1 LPYRL
6 LPVMRADNG
15 PVVVHPDDRKYGQL
29 LVGGQG
35 CGKTSALLRMYLND
49 IRDPN
54 AAVLL
59 LDPKSSLA
67 RRALEL
73 TPPDC
78 PKKVWYLDLGRP
90 RFGMSP
96 LRLTGDGSLDDQAS
110 AIAGNLA
117 SAFEDLFEG
126 QVYQSSKRY
135 LTHAVVGALAL
146 AERRGRIALFR
157 DVFALLSPHR
167 DDLRRAAA
175 EACQSPNLVQTLEF
189 FRDALPAEISA
200 SPQAIYQRTD
210 APRNKLE
217 ALEAPPSLR
226 RFFNHPTDISMREI
240 VESRD
245 ILIIDANM
253 AAVGEDNA
261 VAVLHFVM
269 WMLHAQLQRQVRLPE
284 AERPR
289 VALIADEAYHIAS
302 SENIVNQI
310 ATHREAGLDVTFGL
324 QYLAQIGAGSERY
337 GEKILKGILNLLQSR
352 YFFRLGDAQDAEES
366 SRIAMAV
373 FQSMIRSDPDSRA
386 QMRVTPESLL
396 NLSNY
401 WAQCTHIAMGSRA
414 ASFYAMTD
422 PMPDLDLSRL
432 GPWARFHL
440 DRMASVVGEYPETL
454 EVYDDAPA
462 APAAVDLSP
471 TDVMAALDGHATAST
486 STPASEAVEPAD
498 TDDAG
503 GADTDGVPTTDGA
516 GSATPAEPAPDD
528 RPEVTAAQDELDPD
542 DEDPDWH
549 ILGNVGA
556 ELTDDGQPAAA
567 ASPEPSSAT
576 VLAAPTPAG
585 PEAQLEIQTGRREV
599 QPLIRP
605 KATPPDLERSPVR
618 RLVGATR
625 VAGDQGVLFAEAH
638 NGERNTPPTLLE
650 VAFSDQIVH
659 VGEAEAVDP
668 PEKPPRL
675 FDQDFAVLSLLDR
688 VGLAL
693 PGLIHQAVFPKLAPR
708 TFRDRMAKLHRAGLV
723 ARHDITLKQ
732 KGRGALPSVYSLT
745 RHGLWM
751 GQNRQPSVIPEQ
763 RKWRALEQEAG
774 HKLVHDTHTLG
785 WVVALHRLLGAHAT
799 DDWCTPRYVT
809 GRFTVPKVGDRRAKP
824 AGIFDIPVGTGIGI
838 YDVPV
843 DEFAEIKPDALC
855 EVKIKSQNLSFDIL
869 IELDRKERVSY
880 NVPKFQRYDAFLLGW
895 YQLVRRYRDRH
906 RGRRPV
912 VVFVCPDA
920 HTALAYAK
928 AADEAMTAHLG
939 TLGSD
944 PAEHYFPGREHVFF
958 AVEEDLHHGSPAV
971 LALPPFPPGI
981 RQRVYGSSELRIERV
996 ALLPESV
1003 LRAGQRQ
1010 DDD

>member
-1 LPYRL
+1 
-6 LPVMRADNG
+6 MRADNG

-54 AAVLL
+54 AAVIL
-59 LDPKSSLA
+59 LDPKTSLA

-126 QVYQSSKRY
+126 QVFQSSKRY

-157 DVFALLSPHR
+157 DVFGLLSPHR
-167 DDLRRAAA
+167 NDLRQAAA

-284 AERPR
+284 NERPR

-324 QYLAQIGAGSERY
+324 QYLAQIGAGSEMY

-373 FQSMIRSDPDSRA
+373 YQSMIRSDPDSRA

-440 DRMASVVGEYPETL
+440 DRMASVVGEYPEHL
-454 EVYDDAPA
+454 EVYDDAPV
-462 APAAVDLSP
+462 PPSAAVDLSP
-471 TDVMAALDGHATAST
+471 TDVRAALDPHDTAST
-486 STPASEAVEPAD
+486 STPDLEALEPV
-498 TDDAG
+498 DDALTV
-503 GADTDGVPTTDGA
+503 ADTDGVLSADG
-516 GSATPAEPAPDD
+516 
-528 RPEVTAAQDELDPD
+528 DELATAVHPSPVAHDQRPVEAASHDEPDPD
-542 DEDPDWH
+542 EEDPDWH
-549 ILGNVGA
+549 ILGDVGA
-556 ELTDDGQPAAA
+556 TVPTDDEPPPAA
-567 ASPEPSSAT
+567 ASPPKPAGAI
-576 VLAAPTPAG
+576 AAPAPPPPTSEP
-585 PEAQLEIQTGRREV
+585 QLEIPTGRREV

-638 NGERNTPPTLLE
+638 NNDRKTPPTLLE

-675 FDQDFAVLSLLDR
+675 YDQDFAVLSLLDR

-723 ARHDITLKQ
+723 ARHDITIKQ

-751 GQNRQPSVIPEQ
+751 GQNRQPAVIPQQ

-799 DDWCTPRYVT
+799 DDWCTPRYAT
-809 GRFTVPKVGDRRAKP
+809 GRFPVPKVGDRRTKP
-824 AGIFDIPVGTGIGI
+824 AAIFDIPVGTGIGI

-843 DEFAEIKPDALC
+843 DEFSEIKPDAVC

-895 YQLVRRYRDRH
+895 YQLVRRYRDLH

-920 HTALAYAK
+920 HTALTYAK
-928 AADEAMTAHLG
+928 AADEAMTAHIG

-944 PAEHYFPGREHVFF
+944 PGEHYFPGREHVFF

-981 RQRVYGSSELRIERV
+981 RQRVYGDSELRIERV